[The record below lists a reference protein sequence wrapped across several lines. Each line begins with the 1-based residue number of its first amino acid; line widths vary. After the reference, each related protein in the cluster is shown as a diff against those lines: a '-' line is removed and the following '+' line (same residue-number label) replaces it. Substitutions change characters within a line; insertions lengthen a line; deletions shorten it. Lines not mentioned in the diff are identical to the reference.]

1 MPASEVAIVDE
12 NGLAKLVEELAG
24 QILSRK
30 NPRASLRLIG
40 IRARGVPLAQRL
52 AAVLRR
58 DLEEDIPVGAVDIT
72 LYRDDL
78 ANRGSW
84 PVLRGTEIPF
94 DVEGHEVVLV
104 DDVISTG
111 RTARAALNVVC
122 DLGRPLVARLAVVVD
137 RGGRELPIQ
146 PDYVSRTMTVAPSSK
161 VLVRIRPIDEVEGI
175 VSVGD

>member
-1 MPASEVAIVDE
+1 MPASEVALVDE
-12 NGLAKLVEELAG
+12 NGLVDADRGAG
-24 QILSRK
+24 RPDRIPARIRGL
-30 NPRASLRLIG
+30 PLRLIG
-40 IRARGVPLAQRL
+40 IRARGVPLAHRL

-58 DLEEDIPVGAVDIT
+58 ELEEDVPVGAVDIT

-94 DVEGHEVVLV
+94 DVEGYEVVLV

-111 RTARAALNVVC
+111 RTARAALNAVC

-146 PDYVSRTMTVAPSSK
+146 PDYVSRTLTVEPDRARSWCESGRSTRSK
-161 VLVRIRPIDEVEGI
+161 A
-175 VSVGD
+175 S